1 MFKDLGEEMQLWKV
15 SEKKREKQAETQ
27 KGIMVD

>member
-1 MFKDLGEEMQLWKV
+1 MFKDFGEEMQLWKV
-15 SEKKREKQAETQ
+15 SEKKREKQTEAQ

>member
-15 SEKKREKQAETQ
+15 SEEKREKQSETQ